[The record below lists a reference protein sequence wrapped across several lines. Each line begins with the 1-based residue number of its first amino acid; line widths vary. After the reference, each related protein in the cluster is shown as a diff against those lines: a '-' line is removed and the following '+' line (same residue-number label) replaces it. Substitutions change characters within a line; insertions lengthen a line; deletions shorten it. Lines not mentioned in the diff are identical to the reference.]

1 MIRIV
6 QKGLVLWKLRAVRY
20 VFFGALTT
28 LVNLA
33 VFFIFREILR
43 VPLTAS
49 NVISVAA
56 AILFAYL
63 VNARFVFASEERK
76 LSGKLREFF
85 RFVGS
90 RISTMIIEVGGV
102 WLLVEI
108 MGADD
113 MISKILI
120 QFAVLVLNYVFS
132 RFLVFRGKQ
141 E

>member
-1 MIRIV
+1 MRII
-6 QKGLVLWKLRAVRY
+6 QKGLDLWRIRAVRY
-20 VFFGALTT
+20 VFFGGLTT
-28 LVNLA
+28 LVNLV
-33 VFFIFREILR
+33 VFFIFRELFR
-43 VPLTAS
+43 VPLTIS

-63 VNARFVFASEERK
+63 VNARFVFASQERK
-76 LSGKLREFF
+76 LSGKLREFI

-102 WLLVEI
+102 WFLVELA
-108 MGADD
+108 GADD

-120 QFAVLVLNYVFS
+120 QFAVLILNYIFS

-141 E
+141 K

>member
-1 MIRIV
+1 MIRIM
-6 QKGLVLWKLRAVRY
+6 QKGLGLWKLRAVRY

-63 VNARFVFASEERK
+63 VNARFVLHRK
-76 LSGKLREFF
+76 KGNSAVNCGSFFDLS
-85 RFVGS
+85 
-90 RISTMIIEVGGV
+90 
-102 WLLVEI
+102 
-108 MGADD
+108 A
-113 MISKILI
+113 
-120 QFAVLVLNYVFS
+120 AVSLP
-132 RFLVFRGKQ
+132 
-141 E
+141 